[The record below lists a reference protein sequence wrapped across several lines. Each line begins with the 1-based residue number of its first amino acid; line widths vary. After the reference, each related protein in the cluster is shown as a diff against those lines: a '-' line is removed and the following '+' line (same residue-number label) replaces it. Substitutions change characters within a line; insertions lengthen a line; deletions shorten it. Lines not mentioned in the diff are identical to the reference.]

1 MGNRPRPAPCRQCAD
16 QIENPPLQRL
26 VGHGWQADEVA
37 RRLRM
42 DARRCLAPRAAA
54 ARAAV
59 AHRRVNAPTLAVQDG
74 FTGTPL
80 SGAGEWDAYVAAH
93 PDATPFHSRAWCEA
107 ITRATGHPC
116 HLVTARD
123 ADGAL
128 TGILPLHHVRSP
140 LFGRALVGSGF
151 AVDGGILADERS
163 EEHTSELQS
172 LMRISYAVF

>member
-59 AHRRVNAPTLAVQDG
+59 AHRRVNAPTLAVQAG
-74 FTGTPL
+74 ITGPPL
-80 SGAGEWDAYVAAH
+80 LGAGDWDAHAAAP
-93 PDATPFHSRAWCEA
+93 PDAP
-107 ITRATGHPC
+107 P
-116 HLVTARD
+116 
-123 ADGAL
+123 
-128 TGILPLHHVRSP
+128 LPLQ
-140 LFGRALVGSGF
+140 A
-151 AVDGGILADERS
+151 A
-163 EEHTSELQS
+163 
-172 LMRISYAVF
+172 